1 MIVLKNF
8 IFKGLFLIMNISCK
22 INLPLLSACIIFLSL
37 REMKGIKYGKITK
50 KYIVLH
56 KSVGIDDLKDSFYLK
71 SSNFKFLVIK
81 RRFIKI
87 IYDNFV
93 KNDHLKDYDYFT
105 KDKKI
110 LKGQAQYNNFLNK
123 VILKLQLLIKFD
135 GFINFNIF
143 YKAEVELQKVSSNLG
158 LKFITIHKEALHPPL
173 YFKQLQWI
181 YKNTA
186 NKFYGTKVLTY
197 NNQEKK
203 SLVVNE
209 IVPSNKIK
217 VVGMPR
223 LIKSLN
229 LNTKS
234 YKKKNYFKNIVLF
247 TTYNRY
253 LPYYSNPYLKKPKHK
268 IFSKITD
275 TNFKKIE
282 LKTFDLLKKLL
293 EKENDVQLSIKLRT
307 GFKENT
313 NIFQK
318 FGDRVKV
325 ITGGAGHE
333 LLANHGIVIGFNST
347 IVLESLA
354 AGRIT
359 FCPFL
364 NNSSKELFEFTKNT
378 ICSNSPNF
386 LLSKLTK
393 AKDGKLKISKKN
405 QIEIKKALHFYLYN
419 NDKQAGE
426 RLIKELN

>member
-1 MIVLKNF
+1 MKTYFVKTLEF
-8 IFKGLFLIMNISCK
+8 FLILSCK
-22 INLPLLSACIIFLSL
+22 LNLIFLSAFLIYLSL
-37 REMKGIKYGKITK
+37 REMKDVKYGKITK

-56 KSVGIDDLKDSFYLK
+56 KSVGIDDLRDSFYSK

-87 IYDNFV
+87 LYDNFV

-110 LKGQAQYNNFLNK
+110 LKGQAQYNKFLKK
-123 VILKLQLLIKFD
+123 VISKLQLLIEFD

-173 YFKQLQWI
+173 YFKQIQWI

-197 NNQEKK
+197 NNQEKR
-203 SLVVNE
+203 SLVVNN
-209 IVPSNKIK
+209 IAPSNKIK

-253 LPYYSNPYLKKPKHK
+253 LPYYNNPYLKKPKHK
-268 IFSKITD
+268 IFNRITD

-282 LKTFDLLKKLL
+282 QKTFVLLKKLL
-293 EKENDVQLSIKLRT
+293 EKENDVHLSIKIRT
-307 GFKENT
+307 GFNENT
-313 NIFQK
+313 KIFQK
-318 FGDRVKV
+318 FGDRVKF

-333 LLANHGIVIGFNST
+333 LLANNGIVIGFNST

-386 LLSKLTK
+386 LLSKLTQ

-405 QIEIKKALHFYLYN
+405 QIEIKKTLHFYLYN
-419 NDKQAGE
+419 NDKQAGK